1 MKQKLREEFWKSFE
15 KSPFIMVKLDGA
27 QGHAEPMTAQ
37 LDRDAHH
44 EIWFFTSRAN
54 RISAGGQAM
63 AQFSSKG
70 HDVFACL
77 AGTIVEEQDRKI
89 FDKHWSKAIEA
100 WFPNGRNDPN
110 VIMLR
115 FDISEAEVWAADVS
129 IAGRFKMLTGS
140 TISAGEAGQHEVGL
154 V

>member
-1 MKQKLREEFWKSFE
+1 MKKELREEFWKSFE
-15 KSPFIMVKLDGA
+15 KSPFIMIRLEGTG
-27 QGHAEPMTAQ
+27 GHAEPMTAQ

-44 EIWFFTSRAN
+44 EIWFFTSRDN
-54 RISAGGQAM
+54 RIASGGKAM

-77 AGTIVEEQDRKI
+77 AGNIVEETDKAV
-89 FDKHWSKAIEA
+89 FDKHWSRAAEA
-100 WFPNGRNDPN
+100 WFPGGREDPS

-115 FDISEAEVWAADVS
+115 FDIAEAEVWTADPG
-129 IAGRFKMLTGS
+129 IIGKFKLMTGS
-140 TISAGEAGQHEVGL
+140 KVSPDEIGKHAVGL